1 MHFLGNARGEAMR
14 WNLFNFCP
22 ALFAAAASH
31 AIAAENNSA
40 HFNRAQSVI
49 NTFQVMCTLE
59 LPDFDHIDAKAT
71 AMKMRLKFSNSAPSA
86 GDTAIR
92 SKIWAGN
99 LTDGPFV
106 LMLDEMTGAQART
119 TSCAV
124 VADVPDR
131 DAFRREAISTM
142 KLPREP
148 PPEFGGDGS
157 RSYYWEGVFGSGTTV
172 IDRDFGRN
180 RKPGVMLKLLSAS
193 H

>member
-1 MHFLGNARGEAMR
+1 MR
-14 WNLFNFCP
+14 WNLFGFFP
-22 ALFAAAASH
+22 ALFAAAA
-31 AIAAENNSA
+31 AAENDPA

-49 NTFQVMCTLE
+49 NAFQVMCTLE

-86 GDTAIR
+86 GDTVIR

-142 KLPREP
+142 KLPHEP

-157 RSYYWEGVFGSGTTV
+157 RSYYWEGVFGAGTTM
-172 IDRDFGRN
+172 IDRDFAPNKKR
-180 RKPGVMLKLLSAS
+180 GVMLKLLSAS
-193 H
+193 N